1 MGETLPA
8 TRPKSVLP
16 RLGAAVCLFLL
27 GCGDS
32 SDEAVLPSS
41 SEHVVV
47 ELEGG
52 DRVEGKLLMKD
63 DARLHVSVGGTLV
76 SVEHRKVTSITSGAS
91 GDAKIED
98 VKQLELYHT
107 AKRSVKSV
115 KALVEELGPAIVIV
129 KTPAGLGTGWFCNKE
144 GYLLT
149 NNHVV
154 AGERSITVTMF
165 RKGAEGFGKK
175 VLKKVRIVALSDDI
189 DLALLKVEEEIDVA
203 YPQLYIGDSTALKS
217 GDPVFAIGNPL
228 GLERSVSPGEV
239 SKASRNM
246 AGRLYIQTTAPIAP
260 GNSGG
265 PLFNERGEIVGVV
278 NMGYIFRDGLGF
290 AIPSKYVKEF
300 LDNVEAFAYD
310 QDNPNTGMQYMET
323 PVTATDGSFAFT
335 ESDFIKAGHGI
346 SCLTLADLNGDGAKE
361 IVFANNSKSEIGVIR
376 RRREGEEEKEQIL
389 DFEDINKLRDSER
402 FKVVTTVVSSKVF
415 ALGVADMNEDSRPD
429 IVFLGD
435 MEGLAVLE
443 QKEDGTFG
451 PARKIDDVKPA
462 KRREALRIMDI
473 DGDGKTDLF
482 VLGEDEFSIFR
493 GGGEREDFPLN
504 GGQASRIKS
513 FEIMDLNGDGRRDI
527 VFFAADKH
535 YAACVRLQNAAGG
548 FVEEFPVRSE
558 ITGPVSP
565 YRKGNGTRFL
575 TLDKGKN
582 RVRELELVDA
592 PRKATPGEVPIS
604 ILSIPVG
611 PGAAAGSEIEL
622 GDTNGDGRLEM
633 LVCDG
638 KRNEFVVYSRTD
650 SGFAPTRSPSPRE
663 VSQCKLYVGSGGRA
677 AVLCFSSN
685 DKIFGVSRV
694 EGGLVSFPRP
704 INTEGQVQ
712 FMQLEKGLDGE
723 TTLLWVEKVGSQY
736 AVRVSPAEG
745 LVKAAF
751 DGRKGSIDIESRAL
765 SFGPDEKRLK
775 DMLPKRPS
783 AFSIADF
790 NSDGEADIVLYWSYS
805 GKESLYVGLGG
816 GGFREII
823 KEQKFLELQKDQP
836 LIVEDIDGDGAK
848 DVLLVMPGF
857 VRTLRVDGKGK
868 LYVERQ
874 INWKFDQVS
883 RLAVYEKRDGR
894 VRFLAMA
901 GDKARIVELAA
912 GGEAEFSVVG
922 RLDLTGLDVGAVRVG
937 DVDGDGTPDLVTL
950 SKGAILVLR
959 NTPERRSLNSE
970 VVFNAKLDYFTY
982 WNLRAADLDAD
993 GRDEVLLFDSKKA
1006 MFEVYRPGEG
1016 GELAVVLRHR
1026 LIEKTIFQRS
1036 QGSGYELPQELE
1048 IGDVNGDKRPDFVC
1062 ILQDRVAIYLQGE
1075 LPK

>member
-1 MGETLPA
+1 MPA
-8 TRPKSVLP
+8 TTRTW
-16 RLGAAVCLFLL
+16 AAPSAAAAICLLAF

-32 SDEAVLPSS
+32 SDDPVLPSS
-41 SEHVVV
+41 AEHVVV

-52 DRVEGKLLMKD
+52 DRVEGRLLKKD
-63 DARLHVSVGGTLV
+63 DARLYVYVGGTIV
-76 SVEHRKVTSITSGAS
+76 PVEHRKVTSITSGTS

-98 VKQLELYHT
+98 VKKLEIYHT

-115 KALVEELGPAIVIV
+115 KALVEELGPAIVVV
-129 KTPAGLGTGWFCNKE
+129 KTPSGLGTGWFCNRE
-144 GYLLT
+144 GYLVT

-175 VLKKVRIVALSDDI
+175 VLKKVRIIALNDDI
-189 DLALLKVEEEIDVA
+189 DLALLKVEEEIGID

-246 AGRLYIQTTAPIAP
+246 TGRLYIQTTAPIAP

-335 ESDFIKAGHGI
+335 DADFIKAGHGI
-346 SCLTLADLNGDGAKE
+346 SCLTLADLDGDGAKE
-361 IVFANNSKSEIGVIR
+361 IVFANNNKAEVGVIR
-376 RRREGEEEKEQIL
+376 RRRKGEEEKEQAL
-389 DFEDINKLRDSER
+389 DFEDINRLRDSER
-402 FKVVTTVVSSKVF
+402 FKVATTVVSSKVF
-415 ALGVADMNEDSRPD
+415 ALGVADMNEDSRAD
-429 IVFLGD
+429 IVYLGD
-435 MEGLAVLE
+435 IEGLAVLE
-443 QKEDGTFG
+443 QKEDGTFR

-462 KRREALRIMDI
+462 KRREALRITDV
-473 DGDGKTDLF
+473 DGDGKTDVF
-482 VLGEDEFSIFR
+482 VLGEDEFSVFR
-493 GGGEREDFPLN
+493 SGGSREDFPLRS
-504 GGQASRIKS
+504 GHASRVKS
-513 FEIMDLNGDGRRDI
+513 FELMDVNGDGRRDV

-558 ITGPVSP
+558 ITGPVDA
-565 YRKGNGTRFL
+565 YRAGDGTRFL

-582 RVRELELVDA
+582 RVRELVFTEG
-592 PRKATPGEVPIS
+592 PRPAVPGEVPVS
-604 ILSIPVG
+604 VLAIPVG
-611 PGAAAGSEIEL
+611 AGAAAGPGVEL
-622 GDTNGDGRLEM
+622 GDTDGDGKLEM
-633 LVCDG
+633 IVCDG
-638 KRNEFVVYSRTD
+638 KRNEFVIYARTD
-650 SGFAPTRSPSPRE
+650 SGFTPARSPSPRK
-663 VSQCKLYVGSGGRA
+663 VTQCELYVGESGRA
-677 AVLCFSSN
+677 GVFCFSSE

-694 EGGLVSFPRP
+694 EKGKVSFPQP
-704 INTEGQVQ
+704 INTAGQVQ
-712 FMQLEKGLDGE
+712 FMQLEEDRGAGQE
-723 TTLLWVEKVGSQY
+723 LLWVEKVGSQY
-736 AVRVSPAEG
+736 AVRVSAAKG
-745 LVKAAF
+745 LLGAAF
-751 DGRKGSIDIESRAL
+751 DGRKGSIDVESRTL

-775 DMLPKRPS
+775 GSLAKRPS
-783 AFSIADF
+783 AVSFADF

-816 GGFREII
+816 GRFKEVI

-836 LIVEDIDGDGAK
+836 LIVEDLDGDGAR

-857 VRTLRVDGKGK
+857 VRTLKVDAKGK

-874 INWKFDQVS
+874 INWKFDRVN
-883 RLAVYEKRDGR
+883 RLAVYEKRGGA

-901 GDKARIVELAA
+901 GHKARIVELDA
-912 GGEAEFSVVG
+912 GAGEFTEIG
-922 RLDLTGLDVGAVRVG
+922 RLDLSGLTVGKVKVG
-937 DVDGDGTPDLVTL
+937 DVDGSGGPDLVTL

-959 NTPERRSLNSE
+959 TSPGRRTLSSE
-970 VVFNAKLDYFTY
+970 VIFNAKLDYFTY

-993 GRDEVLLFDSKKA
+993 GKDEVLLFDSRKA

-1016 GELAVVLRHR
+1016 GELKVVLRHR

-1036 QGSGYELPQELE
+1036 QGTSYELPQELE

-1062 ILQDRVAIYLQGE
+1062 ILQDRMAIYLQGE
-1075 LPK
+1075 PPK

>member
-1 MGETLPA
+1 MRATTSNPA
-8 TRPKSVLP
+8 TLCA
-16 RLGAAVCLFLL
+16 AAVLGLFAF

-32 SDEAVLPSS
+32 SDESVLPSS
-41 SEHVVV
+41 AEHVVV

-52 DRVEGKLLMKD
+52 DRIEGRLLKKD
-63 DARLHVSVGGTLV
+63 DARLYVYVGGAIV
-76 SVEHRKVTSITSGAS
+76 PVEHGKVRSITSGPD

-98 VKQLELYHT
+98 VKKLELYHT

-129 KTPAGLGTGWFCNKE
+129 KTPAGLGTGWFCNRE
-144 GYLLT
+144 GYLIT

-175 VLKKVRIVALSDDI
+175 VLKKVRIIALNDDI
-189 DLALLKVEEEIDVA
+189 DLALLKVEEEIDID
-203 YPQLYIGDSTALKS
+203 YPQLYLGDSTALKS

-290 AIPSKYVKEF
+290 AIPSKYIKEF

-323 PVTATDGSFAFT
+323 PVTATDGSFAYT

-346 SCLTLADLNGDGAKE
+346 SCLTLADLDGDGAKE
-361 IVFANNSKSEIGVIR
+361 IIFANNNKAEIGVIR
-376 RRREGEEEKEQIL
+376 RRREGEEEREGGL

-402 FKVVTTVVSSKVF
+402 FKVATTVVSSKVF
-415 ALGVADMNEDSRPD
+415 ALGVADMNDDSRPD
-429 IVFLGD
+429 IVYLGD
-435 MEGLAVLE
+435 IEGLAVLE
-443 QKEDGTFG
+443 QKEDGTFR
-451 PARKIDDVKPA
+451 PARRIDDVKPA
-462 KRREALRIMDI
+462 KRREALRIIDV
-473 DGDGKTDLF
+473 DGDGKRDVF
-482 VLGEDEFSIFR
+482 VLGENEFCVFR
-493 GGGEREDFPLN
+493 GGGAREDFPLRT
-504 GGQASRIKS
+504 GHASRIKS

-535 YAACVRLQNAAGG
+535 YAACVRLQNAEGG
-548 FVEEFPVRSE
+548 FVEEFLVRSE
-558 ITGPVSP
+558 ITGPVAR
-565 YRKGNGTRFL
+565 YRAGDGIRFL

-582 RVRELELVDA
+582 RVRELVFTEE
-592 PRKATPGEVPIS
+592 PRPAAAGE
-604 ILSIPVG
+604 IPVSVLAIPIG
-611 PGAAAGSEIEL
+611 PGAAAGPGVEL

-633 LVCDG
+633 LVCDA
-638 KRNEFVVYSRTD
+638 KRNEFVVCSRAD
-650 SGFAPTRSPSPRE
+650 AGFTPTRSPSPRK
-663 VSQCKLYVGSGGRA
+663 VSQCELYVGPGRRA
-677 AVLCFSSN
+677 AVFCFSSD

-694 EGGLVSFPRP
+694 EGGKVSFPRP
-704 INTEGQVQ
+704 INTSGQVQ
-712 FMQLEKGLDGE
+712 FMQLEEGLGGDPA
-723 TTLLWVEKVGSQY
+723 LLWVEKVGSKY
-736 AVRVSPAEG
+736 VLRVSPAKG
-745 LVKAAF
+745 LLDAAF
-751 DGRKGSIDIESRAL
+751 DGRKGSVDVESRTL

-775 DMLPKRPS
+775 DSLSKRPS
-783 AFSIADF
+783 AVSFADF

-816 GGFREII
+816 GRFREVI

-836 LIVEDIDGDGAK
+836 LIVEDLDGDGAK
-848 DVLLVMPGF
+848 DVVLVMPGF
-857 VRTLRVDGKGK
+857 VRTLKVDSKGK

-874 INWKFDQVS
+874 INWKFDRVD
-883 RLAVYEKRDGR
+883 RLAVYGKRGGMT
-894 VRFLAMA
+894 RFLAMA
-901 GDKARIVELAA
+901 GDKARIVELDA
-912 GGEAEFSVVG
+912 GAGEFSEVG
-922 RLDLTGLDVGAVRVG
+922 RLDLSGLAVGKVEIG
-937 DVDGDGTPDLVTL
+937 DVDGDGAPDIVTL

-959 NTPERRSLNSE
+959 TRPERRTLTSK

-1006 MFEVYRPGEG
+1006 MFEVYRPGKG
-1016 GELAVVLRHR
+1016 GELEVVLRHR

-1036 QGSGYELPQELE
+1036 QGSGYELPKELE

-1062 ILQDRVAIYLQGE
+1062 ILQDRVAIYLQGDA
-1075 LPK
+1075 PK